1 MRCGD
6 ELHELN
12 HGSAISLRPLRPG
25 VRSEDSAGDGEEA
38 VKVEVESFVDGL
50 VPVEEGLVLEALL
63 DGKVRLGVGGFGGG
77 EWRRVFLLAG
87 ERFGVFGI
95 GFLFDGRMLVGKHFG
110 TVGVGG
116 AGFAGGF
123 FAGHC

>member
-1 MRCGD
+1 M
-6 ELHELN
+6 
-12 HGSAISLRPLRPG
+12 
-25 VRSEDSAGDGEEA
+25 
-38 VKVEVESFVDGL
+38 EVESFVDGL

-63 DGKVRLGVGGFGGG
+63 DGEVRLGVGGFGGG

-110 TVGVGG
+110 TAGVGG
-116 AGFAGGF
+116 AGFAGAFG
-123 FAGHC
+123 ASHGGGLVES

>member
-1 MRCGD
+1 
-6 ELHELN
+6 
-12 HGSAISLRPLRPG
+12 
-25 VRSEDSAGDGEEA
+25 